1 MTSVLHIQEHSHEF
15 SLTLDC
21 IIEVIGEAVIETLH
35 TVPFLFV
42 AFLIIELLEKFAL
55 DNVNKTLKKAGSAG
69 PIFGSLLG
77 SIPQCGFSVLASNL
91 YSGGVI
97 TLGTLIAVFLA
108 TSDEAIL
115 ILLNSPNAFLDVA
128 KLVVTKVLIGI
139 VVGYIVD
146 FALKEKCHYCHDH
159 DHDHEHDHHHD
170 LCEQDHCG
178 CEENKT
184 VLAPTIVHTVKVFS
198 FLLFFAIIINFAVAI
213 LGTERLEAL
222 LLTDSVFQPVLAG
235 VVGFIPNCATSV
247 LLTQLYLD
255 GVLSFGSIIAGL
267 CTNAGAG
274 LIVLFRNKAKAKKNL
289 IVIPILYISAVLPGI
304 IIHIFL

>member
-1 MTSVLHIQEHSHEF
+1 MTTLLHMHEHSHEF
-15 SLTLDC
+15 SFTWNC
-21 IIEVIGEAVIETLH
+21 ILEIIGEAVIETLN
-35 TVPFLFV
+35 TLPFLFV
-42 AFLIIELLEKFAL
+42 AFLIIELLEKYAL
-55 DNVNKTLKKAGSAG
+55 DNVNKSLKKAGSAG
-69 PIFGSLLG
+69 PILG
-77 SIPQCGFSVLASNL
+77 SILGCIPQCGFSVLASNL
-91 YSGGVI
+91 YSGGII

-115 ILLNSPNAFLDVA
+115 ILLQSPNALLDVA
-128 KLVVTKVLIGI
+128 KLIVTKVLIAV

-146 FALKEKCHYCHDH
+146 LAFKKKCHYCHDH
-159 DHDHEHDHHHD
+159 DHHHNHDHHHD

-178 CEENKT
+178 CEENKG
-184 VLAPTIVHTVKVFS
+184 VLAPTVVHTVKVFS

-222 LLTDSVFQPVLAG
+222 LLADSIFQPILAG
-235 VVGFIPNCATSV
+235 FVGFIPNCATSV

-274 LIVLFRNKAKAKKNL
+274 LIVLFRDKAKAKKNL
-289 IVIPILYISAVLPGI
+289 IVIPILYIAAIIPGI
-304 IIHIFL
+304 IIHLFF